1 MLMIGENEVYPPKL
15 KGCERLFVLW
25 QDQPNISV
33 HIDFSLITYE
43 IYLESTRHLDKT
55 QHGYI
60 ISALMQNSL

>member
-1 MLMIGENEVYPPKL
+1 MLIKMKKMRFILQIEVF
-15 KGCERLFVLW
+15 ERLYAPW

-60 ISALMQNSL
+60 ISALM